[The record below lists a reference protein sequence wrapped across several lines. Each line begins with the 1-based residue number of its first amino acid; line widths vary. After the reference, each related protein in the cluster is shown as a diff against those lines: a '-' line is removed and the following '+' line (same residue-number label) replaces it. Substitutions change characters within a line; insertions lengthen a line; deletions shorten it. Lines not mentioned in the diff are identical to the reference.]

1 MIMNIRKKIMVVGL
15 ALPLMLGTASA
26 FAGGKDHG
34 KEGRERCG
42 SDAHLMHKLD
52 LSDKQQDQLKAL
64 RLSARENMKAH
75 HESKEGVRSSHR
87 QEADELVMDDKF
99 DKKAAEKF
107 AQNMA
112 DQQAKVMV
120 QRMMVQHELY
130 GVLTPE
136 QKEQFTALKK
146 EASEAC
152 KSDKPRH
159 GKKHD

>member
-1 MIMNIRKKIMVVGL
+1 MVAGL
-15 ALPLMLGTASA
+15 ALPLMFGTASA
-26 FAGGKDHG
+26 FAGAKDHG

-52 LSDKQQDQLKAL
+52 LSDAQQAQIKEL
-64 RLSARENMKAH
+64 RMSARENMKSY
-75 HESKEGVRSSHR
+75 HEAKKDARSSSR
-87 QEADELVMDDKF
+87 QTAGELVMADKF

-107 AQNMA
+107 AQNIA
-112 DQQAKVMV
+112 DQQAEMMV
-120 QRMMVQHELY
+120 QRMMQQHDML

-146 EASEAC
+146 EASDAC
-152 KSDKPRH
+152 KGDKPHHGKEHRK

>member
-1 MIMNIRKKIMVVGL
+1 MNIRKKMMVVGL

-26 FAGGKDHG
+26 FAGGKNHD
-34 KEGRERCG
+34 KEGREHCG
-42 SDAHLMHKLD
+42 SDAHLMQKLD
-52 LSDKQQDQLKAL
+52 LSDKQQAQMKAL
-64 RLSARENMKAH
+64 RMSVHKNMKAR

-87 QEADELVMDDKF
+87 QAADELVMADKF

-107 AQNMA
+107 AQSMA
-112 DQQAKVMV
+112 DQQARMMV
-120 QRMMVQHELY
+120 QRMMHQHEMF